1 MRLTDLRDMIA
12 NVVDYDPNVETYRTQ
27 INQLINDAY
36 YRLFATKPFTFA
48 QKETIVKAYTD
59 IDIGDITIVNGAHVA
74 NAIGTAFDSTY
85 EGQIIEL
92 GGVEYTIAWV
102 LNATTLYL
110 TENYNGT
117 SIVNGTAKVKF
128 RYLDLP
134 EDCVA
139 VLQVARRSKNLTP
152 QEPGRMVPLTRYED
166 EYYNLPLDEVNLPRY
181 WVMADEYH
189 VNTPRM
195 VTISAA
201 AAPAGKGVRTVD
213 VSMSY
218 VFAGRESAL
227 STPAALTLSD
237 TQILNVTLVALPN
250 TTGVYRKV
258 YVRNTTAGWRGER
271 SVADDAGA
279 VEHPPNFAG
288 VKAYTL
294 ASTSFN
300 DTFEF
305 NSTPYNATD
314 GTTQRIRLYPRQSAN
329 YDITVRYLYRPQFL
343 VNDNDTPEFPSA
355 SHQIIAYMAL
365 KELFVKLDNL
375 PQANL
380 YDRKVAQEMLKLEQ
394 RYLTQIPR
402 RFIKRGMVDGSVD
415 PLPLYTPLTHT

>member
-1 MRLTDLRDMIA
+1 
-12 NVVDYDPNVETYRTQ
+12 
-27 INQLINDAY
+27 
-36 YRLFATKPFTFA
+36 
-48 QKETIVKAYTD
+48 
-59 IDIGDITIVNGAHVA
+59 
-74 NAIGTAFDSTY
+74 
-85 EGQIIEL
+85 
-92 GGVEYTIAWV
+92 
-102 LNATTLYL
+102 
-110 TENYNGT
+110 
-117 SIVNGTAKVKF
+117 
-128 RYLDLP
+128 
-134 EDCVA
+134 
-139 VLQVARRSKNLTP
+139 
-152 QEPGRMVPLTRYED
+152 MVPLTRYED

-181 WVMADEYH
+181 WIMADEYH
-189 VNTPRM
+189 LTTPRM
-195 VTISAA
+195 VTISPA
-201 AAPAGKGVRTVD
+201 AAPAGKGTRTVD

-227 STPAALTLSD
+227 STAAALTLTD

-250 TTGVYRKV
+250 NSGMYRKI
-258 YVRNTTAGWRGER
+258 YIRNTSAGWRGER
-271 SVADDAGA
+271 AVADDSGDI
-279 VEHPPNFAG
+279 EHPPNFAG

-294 ASTSFN
+294 SSTSFN
-300 DTFEF
+300 DTFQF

-314 GTTQRIRLYPRQSAN
+314 GTTQRIRLYPRQSSN

-365 KELFVKLDNL
+365 RELFVKLDNL

-394 RYLTQIPR
+394 RYLTQVPR